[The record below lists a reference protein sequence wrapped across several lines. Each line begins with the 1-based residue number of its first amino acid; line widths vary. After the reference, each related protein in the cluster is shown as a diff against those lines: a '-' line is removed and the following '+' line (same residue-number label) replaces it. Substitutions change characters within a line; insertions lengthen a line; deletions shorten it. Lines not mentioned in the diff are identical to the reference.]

1 MTEKNPADLAF
12 SIEIYVEGFYWY
24 LDSNNLRYYIYIFCK
39 LINDNNTKRLLHI
52 CYVSGD

>member
-39 LINDNNTKRLLHI
+39 LINDNNTKHLLHI